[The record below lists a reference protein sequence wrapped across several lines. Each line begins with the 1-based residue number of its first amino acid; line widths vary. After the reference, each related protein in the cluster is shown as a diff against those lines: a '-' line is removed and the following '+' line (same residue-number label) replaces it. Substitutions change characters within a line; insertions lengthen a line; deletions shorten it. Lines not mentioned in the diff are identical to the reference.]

1 MSILALNP
9 WYTTVIFLSFRYS
22 DLSFQAEDPVD
33 LLSEEPFT
41 DLNYHDVSGF
51 QSVSSSSSEVHLS
64 ESDGES
70 DDEISRLGRYIRG
83 ETSSRLGELIEDVQ
97 HDEDEEAI
105 MMQEIADRGP
115 EELTEAGSGV
125 ATETDEP
132 QIPMMDYEISTSDD
146 DETDRGRVTNPPFL
160 TDGRGRVVWS
170 SGGEIVE
177 PMSSEPHPS
186 SERVGGNNSGGGS
199 QVKRNGLVGS

>member
-9 WYTTVIFLSFRYS
+9 WYITVIYLFIRYS

-41 DLNYHDVSGF
+41 DLNYYDISGF

-83 ETSSRLGELIEDVQ
+83 DTSSGLVEDVQ
-97 HDEDEEAI
+97 VQHGEDEEAI

-115 EELTEAGSGV
+115 ELIEAGSAV
-125 ATETDEP
+125 VTETDEP

-177 PMSSEPHPS
+177 PMSSEPHPT
-186 SERVGGNNSGGGS
+186 SERVGGNNSGSGS
-199 QVKRNGLVGS
+199 QVKRNGYVGS

>member
-9 WYTTVIFLSFRYS
+9 WYITVIYLFIRYS

-41 DLNYHDVSGF
+41 DLNYHDISGF

-83 ETSSRLGELIEDVQ
+83 DTSSGLVEDVQ
-97 HDEDEEAI
+97 VQHGEDEEAI

-115 EELTEAGSGV
+115 ELIEAGSAV
-125 ATETDEP
+125 VTETDEP

-177 PMSSEPHPS
+177 PMSSEPHPT
-186 SERVGGNNSGGGS
+186 SERVGGNNSGSGS
-199 QVKRNGLVGS
+199 QVKRNGYVGS

>member
-9 WYTTVIFLSFRYS
+9 WYITVIYLFIRYS

-41 DLNYHDVSGF
+41 DLNYHDISGF

-83 ETSSRLGELIEDVQ
+83 DTSSGLVEDVQ
-97 HDEDEEAI
+97 VQHGEDEEAI

-115 EELTEAGSGV
+115 ELIEAGSAV
-125 ATETDEP
+125 VTETDEP
-132 QIPMMDYEISTSDD
+132 QIPMMSYEISTSDD

-177 PMSSEPHPS
+177 PMSSEPHPT
-186 SERVGGNNSGGGS
+186 SERVGGNNSGSGS
-199 QVKRNGLVGS
+199 QVKRNGYVGS

>member
-1 MSILALNP
+1 M
-9 WYTTVIFLSFRYS
+9 
-22 DLSFQAEDPVD
+22 D

-41 DLNYHDVSGF
+41 DLNYYDISGF

-83 ETSSRLGELIEDVQ
+83 DTSSGLVEDVQ
-97 HDEDEEAI
+97 VQHGEDEEAI

-115 EELTEAGSGV
+115 ELIEAGSAV
-125 ATETDEP
+125 VTETDEP

-177 PMSSEPHPS
+177 PMSSEPHPT
-186 SERVGGNNSGGGS
+186 SERVGGNNSGSGS
-199 QVKRNGLVGS
+199 QVKRNGYVGS